1 MSNDVMKDLKL
12 NRAERRRLARQA
24 EKETGKKKEELSLED
39 VMKTLSSNRKKNNKH
54 GRRK

>member
-12 NRAERRRLARQA
+12 NRAERRRLAKQA

>member
-12 NRAERRRLARQA
+12 NRAERRRLAKQA

-54 GRRK
+54 SRRR

>member
-12 NRAERRRLARQA
+12 NRAERRRLAKQA
-24 EKETGKKKEELSLED
+24 EKETGKKEDELTIDD
-39 VMKTLSSNRKKNNKH
+39 VLKTISANRKKNNKH